1 MTNEETTV
9 AIQNLIERMNRIEAT
24 VMQNRPVVDQL
35 GSAVDN
41 AITTLTRATNELAS
55 RLPQPNA

>member
-1 MTNEETTV
+1 MTNEQTEA

-35 GSAVDN
+35 GSALDN
-41 AITTLTRATNELAS
+41 AIAVMSRATETLAA
-55 RLPQPNA
+55 RLPKSNG

>member
-1 MTNEETTV
+1 MTNEQTEV

-35 GSAVDN
+35 GSAVDA
-41 AITTLTRATNELAS
+41 AIATMTRATETLAA
-55 RLPQPNA
+55 RLPKSNG